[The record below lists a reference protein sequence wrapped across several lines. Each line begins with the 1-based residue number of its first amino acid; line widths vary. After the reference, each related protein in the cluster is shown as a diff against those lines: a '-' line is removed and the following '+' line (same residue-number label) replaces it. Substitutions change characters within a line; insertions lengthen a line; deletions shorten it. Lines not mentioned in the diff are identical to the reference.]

1 MEGNNAQYTPEAL
14 TGLTRGELRRML
26 AAELHKD
33 TTCMDDNLVRMLLRA
48 LEARGPDPAFTDDSA
63 VEAACEKFRAD
74 TQKAQRLRKRWYQS
88 RMLKAASAV
97 LVLGILFFALPG
109 AAQADNIQEVLCW
122 WSDSVFQLFTPG
134 KHPTVQEY
142 VYETDHPGLQQIY
155 DTVAEL
161 GITEPV
167 VPRYISKEFELI
179 ELKTYQMTGHTSIY
193 ANLASDERNVSITIT
208 ICGTQNS
215 LTHEKSMSDV
225 SIWDLAG
232 REHYILNNNNEL
244 IVTWIAAGLEC
255 TVIADCSQEEV
266 YRIIKSIYTL
276 ER

>member
-48 LEARGPDPAFTDDSA
+48 LEARGPDPAFADDSA

-155 DTVAEL
+155 DTVTEL
-161 GITEPV
+161 GITDPV
-167 VPRYISKEFELI
+167 VPSWVPEGFELT
-179 ELKTYQMTGHTSIY
+179 ELKTYQFAENLSIY
-193 ANLASDERNVSITIT
+193 ANLESNGKTVLITMTIRDASMALKHEKDENTIT
-208 ICGTQNS
+208 
-215 LTHEKSMSDV
+215 
-225 SIWDLAG
+225 IWDLAG
-232 REHYILNNNNEL
+232 YEHYVISNKSEQ
-244 IVTWIAAGLEC
+244 IVTWIANGLEC
-255 TVIADCSQEEV
+255 TINSDCSEEDV
-266 YRIIKSIYTL
+266 YRIVKSIYTS
-276 ER
+276 EV